1 MLLRKNLTLRHMSP
15 IHLSFS
21 SQLITSNF
29 SSVWNVVHRL
39 FAWIALGDV
48 DFHFSLMLIRKA
60 NAVAEETR

>member
-1 MLLRKNLTLRHMSP
+1 MSP
-15 IHLSFS
+15 IHLPFS

-29 SSVWNVVHRL
+29 SSVWNVVHRF

-48 DFHFSLMLIRKA
+48 DFHFSFILIRKA